1 LQLLLRKAGYYFYT
15 SAEKEVV
22 RSIKETAC
30 YIAFD
35 PNKEEELLESNN
47 KPATHKYKL
56 PDGNIIEIGP
66 ERFRAPEILFHPE
79 FIGEEYP
86 GVHECLVNSI
96 QRSDL
101 DLRKTL
107 YSNIVLS
114 GGSTLFPGR
123 LLIPNAVCTSVI
135 AVSDLSCVHLS
146 LKSVH
151 IC

>member
-1 LQLLLRKAGYYFYT
+1 M
-15 SAEKEVV
+15 

-79 FIGEEYP
+79 FIGEEYS

-114 GGSTLFPGR
+114 GGSTLFPGKMSV
-123 LLIPNAVCTSVI
+123 PHAVCT
-135 AVSDLSCVHLS
+135 LFHSCFS
-146 LKSVH
+146 F
-151 IC
+151 